1 MAIVAS
7 ALVIGYHF
15 VYPTIS
21 YHARLSVLVD
31 RGGQTMVGSSVVEIS
46 AISFPTFGDL
56 LDEGVEL
63 RSRGEAAF
71 LDLGDG
77 KNLIALLGMGG
88 FPHDDI
94 VKIAQTTL
102 FGEAYRKN
110 PEYGTLSFVYRTLDA
125 ELGKP
130 RELSGQ
136 QMPTLARF
144 RDINDPRSGG
154 SRQPGGQ
161 LWAALSFFEGD
172 A

>member
-1 MAIVAS
+1 MSRVLVILAIVAS

-31 RGGQTMVGSSVVEIS
+31 RGGQTMVGSSVAEIS
-46 AISFPTFGDL
+46 VISFPTFGGL

-88 FPHDDI
+88 FSHDDI
-94 VKIAQTTL
+94 VKIAQTTF
-102 FGEAYRKN
+102 FGEAYGPKIS
-110 PEYGTLSFVYRTLDA
+110 TLGSTARPARTLRPASESALLEWPVSRRVNRAGVGEDDPTIIEKA
-125 ELGKP
+125 E
-130 RELSGQ
+130 
-136 QMPTLARF
+136 
-144 RDINDPRSGG
+144 
-154 SRQPGGQ
+154 
-161 LWAALSFFEGD
+161 AA
-172 A
+172 